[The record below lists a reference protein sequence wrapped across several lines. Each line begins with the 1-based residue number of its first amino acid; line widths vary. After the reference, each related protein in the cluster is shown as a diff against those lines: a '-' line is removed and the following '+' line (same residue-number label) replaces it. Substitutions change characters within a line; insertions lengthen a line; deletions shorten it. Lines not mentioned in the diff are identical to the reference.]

1 MAVAEGTAMSD
12 LSLDSLQAAAA
23 MVHAQVPHTPQY
35 AWPLLAV
42 RLGCEVWVKHE
53 NHTPT
58 GAFKV
63 RGAITYVDWLRR
75 AHPEVKGIITATRGN
90 HGQAQARAARAAGLS
105 ITIVVPHGNAREKN
119 AAMRAFGANLIEHG
133 HDFDSAKAE
142 ASRLALEQGLFMVP
156 AYHGELVRGVA
167 SYGLEL
173 FQVAPDL
180 DTVYV
185 PVGCGSGLCGTIA
198 ARDALGLKTK
208 VVGVVSAHVDAAKR
222 SFEAGRLIASP
233 SAFTFADGVA
243 VCTPVQAAL
252 DYFGTRADRFVAV
265 TDDEVAE
272 AVRVYWQDTHNL
284 AEGAGAVALAALMQE
299 KAAMHAKKVAV
310 ILSGGNGDMSQ
321 MAEIL
326 RGDTPRV
333 NQDMRKAI

>member
-1 MAVAEGTAMSD
+1 
-12 LSLDSLQAAAA
+12 
-23 MVHAQVPHTPQY
+23 MVHAQMPPTPQY
-35 AWPLLAV
+35 AWPLLAA
-42 RLGCEVWVKHE
+42 RTGCTVWVKHE

-58 GAFKV
+58 GAFKA
-63 RGAITYVDWLRR
+63 RGAIPYIHWLRR
-75 AHPEVKGIITATRGN
+75 THPQGTGIITATRGN

-105 ITIVVPHGNAREKN
+105 VTIVVPHGNAREKN
-119 AAMRAFGANLIEHG
+119 AAMRAFGATLIEHG

-142 ASRLALEQGLFMVP
+142 ALRLADEQGLYMVP

-173 FQVAPDL
+173 FEAVPDL

-198 ARDALGLKTK
+198 ARDALGLRTR

-222 SFEAGRLIASP
+222 SFEAGKLLASP
-233 SAFTFADGVA
+233 TAHTFADGVA

-252 DYFGTRADRFVAV
+252 DYFGPRADRFVAV
-265 TDDEVAE
+265 TDDEVAQ
-272 AVRVYWQDTHNL
+272 AVRGYWEDSHNL
-284 AEGAGAVALAALMQE
+284 AEGAGAVALAALIQE
-299 KAAMHAKKVAV
+299 KDRMRGKTVAV
-310 ILSGGNGDMSQ
+310 ILSGGNGDRSQ

-326 RGDTPRV
+326 SGATPRV
-333 NQDMRKAI
+333 QQDMRRAI

>member
-1 MAVAEGTAMSD
+1 MTD
-12 LSLDSLQAAAA
+12 LSLPSLRSAAA
-23 MVHAQVPHTPQY
+23 MVHAQMPPTPQY
-35 AWPLLAV
+35 AWPLLAA
-42 RLGCEVWVKHE
+42 RTGCTVWVKHE

-58 GAFKV
+58 GAFKA
-63 RGAITYVDWLRR
+63 RGAIPYIDWLRR
-75 AHPEVKGIITATRGN
+75 THPEVTGIITATRGN

-105 ITIVVPHGNAREKN
+105 VTIVVPHGNAREKN
-119 AAMRAFGANLIEHG
+119 AAMRAFGATLIEHG

-142 ASRLALEQGLFMVP
+142 ALRLADEQGLYMVP

-173 FQVAPDL
+173 FEAVPDL

-198 ARDALGLKTK
+198 ARDALGLRTR

-222 SFEAGRLIASP
+222 SFEAGKLLASP
-233 SAFTFADGVA
+233 TAHTFADGVA

-252 DYFGTRADRFVAV
+252 DYFGPRADRFVAV
-265 TDDEVAE
+265 TDDEVAQ
-272 AVRVYWQDTHNL
+272 AVRVYWEDTHNM
-284 AEGAGAVALAALMQE
+284 AEGAGAVALAALIQE
-299 KAAMHAKKVAV
+299 KDRMRGKTVAV
-310 ILSGGNGDMSQ
+310 ILSGGNGDRSQ

-326 RGDTPRV
+326 SGATPRV
-333 NQDMRKAI
+333 QQDMRRAI

>member
-1 MAVAEGTAMSD
+1 MTD
-12 LSLDSLQAAAA
+12 LSLASLRSAAALI
-23 MVHAQVPHTPQY
+23 HEQVPPTPQY
-35 AWPLLAV
+35 AWPLLAG
-42 RLGCEVWVKHE
+42 RSGCDVWVKHE

-63 RGAITYVDWLRR
+63 RGAITYIDWLRA
-75 AHPEVKGIITATRGN
+75 AHPEVAGIITATRGN
-90 HGQAQARAARAAGLS
+90 HGQAQVRAAKAAGLS
-105 ITIVVPHGNAREKN
+105 VTIVVPHGNALEKN
-119 AAMRAFGANLIEHG
+119 RAMRAFGANLIEHG

-142 ASRLALEQGLFMVP
+142 ALRLSQEQGLFMVP
-156 AYHGELVRGVA
+156 AYHDQLVRGVA

-173 FQVAPDL
+173 FDAVPDL

-208 VVGVVSAHVDAAKR
+208 IVGVVSAHVDAAKL
-222 SFEAGRLIASP
+222 SFEAGRLISSP
-233 SAFTFADGVA
+233 TAYTFADGVA

-252 DYFGTRADRFVAV
+252 DYFGPRADRFVAV
-265 TDDEVAE
+265 TDDEVAQ
-272 AVRVYWQDTHNL
+272 AIRIYWEDTHNL

-299 KAAMHAKKVAV
+299 KETMRGKKVAV
-310 ILSGGNGDMSQ
+310 ILSGGNGDRSQ

-326 RGDTPRV
+326 GGATPRV
-333 NQDMRKAI
+333 QLRKAI

>member
-1 MAVAEGTAMSD
+1 MGRMTD
-12 LSLDSLQAAAA
+12 LSLASLRSAAALI
-23 MVHAQVPHTPQY
+23 HEQVPPTPQY
-35 AWPLLAV
+35 AWPLLAG
-42 RLGCEVWVKHE
+42 RSGCDVWVKHE

-63 RGAITYVDWLRR
+63 RGAITYIDWLRM

-90 HGQAQARAARAAGLS
+90 HGQAQVRAAKAAGLS
-105 ITIVVPHGNAREKN
+105 VTIVVPHGNALEKN
-119 AAMRAFGANLIEHG
+119 RAMRAFGANLIEHG

-142 ASRLALEQGLFMVP
+142 ALRLSQEQGLFMVP
-156 AYHGELVRGVA
+156 AYHDQLVRGVA

-173 FQVAPDL
+173 FDAVPDL

-222 SFEAGRLIASP
+222 SFEAGRLISSP
-233 SAFTFADGVA
+233 TAYTFADGVA

-252 DYFGTRADRFVAV
+252 DYFGSRADRFVAV

-272 AVRVYWQDTHNL
+272 AIRIYWEDTHNL

-299 KAAMHAKKVAV
+299 KAVMRGKKVAV
-310 ILSGGNGDMSQ
+310 ILSGGNGDRSQ

-326 RGDTPRV
+326 SGATPRV
-333 NQDMRKAI
+333 ELRKAI